1 MKELI
6 LKLNK
11 KNDRELAKIYDT
23 ANHKTD
29 EELILRD
36 AIMNILE
43 SRNKDKF
50 EKFLNDETS
59 NKMSKYFN

>member
-6 LKLNK
+6 SKLNK
-11 KNDRELAKIYDT
+11 KNDGELAKIYDA

-29 EELILRD
+29 AELILRD

-50 EKFLNDETS
+50 EKFLDDETS
-59 NKMSKYFN
+59 NKISKYFN

>member
-6 LKLNK
+6 SKLNK

-29 EELILRD
+29 AELILRD

-50 EKFLNDETS
+50 EKFLDDETS
-59 NKMSKYFN
+59 NKISKYFN

>member
-6 LKLNK
+6 SKLNK
-11 KNDRELAKIYDT
+11 KNDGELAKIYDT

-29 EELILRD
+29 AELILRD

-50 EKFLNDETS
+50 EKFLDDETS
-59 NKMSKYFN
+59 NKISKYFN

>member
-6 LKLNK
+6 SKLNK

-29 EELILRD
+29 TELILRD
-36 AIMNILE
+36 VIMNILE

-59 NKMSKYFN
+59 NKISKYFN

>member
-1 MKELI
+1 MRELI

-11 KNDRELAKIYDT
+11 KNDKELAQIYDT

-36 AIMNILE
+36 AIMDILE

-59 NKMSKYFN
+59 NKISKYFN